1 MVRRTIPASNDVI
14 SPAGHHLGV
23 TRVNVV
29 PPLDPRRAATAARLR
44 RLKGAIVGVA
54 AALALGIWSL
64 ITAALPSAAT
74 TAPSPAPPTITAP
87 SDDGFFG
94 NGSPQLGT
102 SNQTPVLRS
111 QGS

>member
-1 MVRRTIPASNDVI
+1 MVRKTIPASNDVV
-14 SPAGHHLGV
+14 SPAGHHLGM
-23 TRVNVV
+23 TRMNGA

-44 RLKGAIVGVA
+44 RLKSAVVGGA

-64 ITAALPSAAT
+64 VTAALPSAAT
-74 TAPSPAPPTITAP
+74 VAPSPAPPTITAP